1 MSSKIKKL
9 FFKYKEI
16 ILYLIFGVL
25 TTVVGYCA
33 YHIVIRLFIE
43 QFHNENG
50 EPLVWLTSAANV
62 ADWVCGVLFAFFTNR
77 KYVFTDSE
85 KKPMGRQFIS
95 FAASRVITLLL
106 SLAIV
111 PSLQWLLE
119 TLSYQPI
126 FGVKAN
132 TVAKLVSMVVVVIL
146 NYVFSKI
153 FVFKKKAPSKEN
165 GRE

>member
-1 MSSKIKKL
+1 MTEKIKKL
-9 FFKYKEI
+9 FVKYKEI
-16 ILYLIFGVL
+16 LLYLVFGVL

-33 YHIVIRLFIE
+33 YHVVIRLFIG
-43 QFHNENG
+43 QFHSDSG
-50 EPLVWLTSAANV
+50 EPLLWVTSAANV

-77 KYVFTDSE
+77 KFVFTDSE

-119 TLSYQPI
+119 TLSYRPV
-126 FGVKAN
+126 FGIKAN
-132 TVAKLVSMVVVVIL
+132 TVAKLVSMVVVVVL

-153 FVFKKKAPSKEN
+153 FVFKKKKAPE
-165 GRE
+165 GTGHE